1 MPSDTENNA
10 PTPKNGA
17 STAFDRVRPL
27 LGITIGFA
35 VLYGA
40 MFGAYY
46 FWRTLSE
53 RKLDTSGDLI
63 LAAVGM
69 TFLVTAI
76 YVGGRLVISAT
87 STKRD
92 VIPPEDRKLLEPLI
106 KDSNE
111 KAIEQYVRLSSLAGA
126 TGTATRLGLTGLPLI
141 TVALTL
147 IFAALE
153 LYKPGGGFMDL
164 TKLTLGAFIGSFVQR
179 SATTQAVASAG
190 RATLPL

>member
-1 MPSDTENNA
+1 M
-10 PTPKNGA
+10 
-17 STAFDRVRPL
+17 
-27 LGITIGFA
+27 LGVMIGILVIYA
-35 VLYGA
+35 A

-46 FWRTLSE
+46 FWITLSE
-53 RKLDTSGDLI
+53 RKFDNSGDLI
-63 LAAVGM
+63 LAGVGA
-69 TFLVTAI
+69 TLLATALYI
-76 YVGGRLVISAT
+76 GARLVISAT

-92 VIPPEDRKLLEPLI
+92 VIPREDRDLLEPLI

-147 IFAALE
+147 IFSALE
-153 LYKPGGGFMDL
+153 LYKPGSGFMDL

-179 SATTQAVASAG
+179 SATTQAVATTG
-190 RATLPL
+190 RVPLS